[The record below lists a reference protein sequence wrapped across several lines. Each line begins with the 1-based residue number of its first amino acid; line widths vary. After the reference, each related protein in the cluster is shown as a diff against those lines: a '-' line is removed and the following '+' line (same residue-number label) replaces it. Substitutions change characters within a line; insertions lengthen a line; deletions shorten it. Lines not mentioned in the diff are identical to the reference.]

1 MEKVEKSEII
11 KRNVGRPKGVCTK
24 QSMGRLKYRLDMSG
38 KTYYATSMEEI
49 ISWTKIPR
57 SQVFMIHD
65 RTQGKDI
72 SVRFS
77 LDFIART
84 YPNISIYNHYKEY
97 DRKTLYKRGIYDEN
111 YVLIYT
117 WDKTEPIQI
126 KIESPKFESEAH
138 KIVDD
143 KEYNEYLKL
152 KSTVVTFDE
161 WKSGLRDM
169 DQEYLEWK
177 AKAQYK

>member
-24 QSMGRLKYRLDMSG
+24 QSMGRLKYKIDMSG

-77 LDFIART
+77 LDFIAKT

-117 WDKTEPIQI
+117 WDKSEPI
-126 KIESPKFESEAH
+126 KIEPPKFNSEAH
-138 KIVDD
+138 KLIVD
-143 KEYNEYLKL
+143 KEYEDYIKF
-152 KSTVVTFDE
+152 KMIDITFDE
-161 WKSGLRDM
+161 YQDKLKDM
-169 DQEYLEWK
+169 EQEYLEWK